1 MEKMH
6 MRMVAVYAVIA
17 IMLTIGALRVFSI
30 STGEAYTQAAQQ
42 NSSYSLTVTQGRG
55 SIYDCNLQHLTNFQD
70 GYKAAVTADPQ
81 TTTAFSKV
89 LSDSQMQTMLD
100 RIGEGKPFVQKVDEY
115 IPGTKALFFPNVTR
129 YREEDPLCPHIIG
142 YVDSDGKGV
151 EGIEAAYDDWLG
163 KAQGKSKVTFSV
175 NAVGEALAGVEPE
188 VEDTMSNLNSGVMLT
203 IDKDIQDIA
212 QKAAKQYLEKGAVVV
227 LDVRTGAVRAS
238 VSVSDFDPDNVQEA
252 LNDEDSPLLNRTTSA
267 YNVGSVFK
275 LVTAAAALENGI
287 SPSRTYDCTGSVDI
301 YGVTFDCYHQRTHGL
316 QNMEG
321 ALAQSCNAYYITL
334 GQEIGA
340 KKLLD
345 MTVKMGFGSGVTLCD
360 GIQSASGTLPTLDT
374 LKMPAALANFS
385 FGQGELMATPYQ
397 VASMVQCIASGG
409 TLAKP
414 YLVEGLVDSSGQL
427 IEPTQQAQPVQVL
440 SSETCDAL
448 RLMMAAPV
456 EYGTGTGAKPTIG
469 GVGGKTATAE
479 TGILVDGEFVNQTWF
494 AGFFPYDNPQYAVAV
509 LAEDSPKGSE
519 TSTPTFRAIADGVE
533 QLMTQRGQSDPALQ
547 DAVAVPKASEQED
560 APPQD

>member
-17 IMLTIGALRVFSI
+17 IMLTVGALRVFSI
-30 STGEAYTQAAQQ
+30 STGEAYTQAARQ
-42 NSSYSLTVTQGRG
+42 NGSYTLTVTQGRG
-55 SIYDCNLQHLTNFQD
+55 SIYDCNLQHLTNFPD

-81 TTTAFSKV
+81 TTTAFSQV
-89 LSDSQMQTMLD
+89 LSDDQMQTMLD
-100 RIGEGKPFVQKVDEY
+100 RIGEGKPFVQKVEEY
-115 IPGTKALFFPNVTR
+115 IPGTKALFFPNLTR
-129 YREEDPLCPHIIG
+129 YRQEDPLCPHIIG
-142 YVDSDGKGV
+142 YVDGDGQGV
-151 EGIEAAYDDWLG
+151 EGIEAAYDDWLS

-175 NAVGEALAGVEPE
+175 NAVGETLAGVEPK
-188 VEDTMSNLNSGVMLT
+188 VEDTMANVNSGVMLT
-203 IDKDIQDIA
+203 IDRDIQDIA

-227 LDVRTGAVRAS
+227 LDVRTGAIRAS
-238 VSVSDFDPDNVQEA
+238 VSLPDFDPDDVQDA
-252 LNDEDSPLLNRTTSA
+252 LSDEDAPLLNRTTSA

-275 LVTAAAALENGI
+275 LVTAAAALENGV
-287 SPSRTYDCTGSVDI
+287 SPDRIYDCTGSVDI
-301 YGVTFDCYHQRTHGL
+301 HGVIFDCYHQRTHGI

-345 MTVKMGFGSGVTLCD
+345 MAVKMGFGSGITLCD
-360 GIQSASGTLPTLDT
+360 GMQSAAGTLPAMDT

-427 IEPTQQAQPVQVL
+427 TEPTQQAEPVQVL
-440 SSETCDAL
+440 SGETCDAL

-469 GVGGKTATAE
+469 GAGGKTATAE
-479 TGILVDGEFVNQTWF
+479 TGIMVDGKFVNQTWF
-494 AGFFPYDNPQYAVAV
+494 AGYFPYDNPQYAVAV

-519 TSTPTFRAIADGVE
+519 TSTPTFRAIADGVW
-533 QLMTQRGQSDPALQ
+533 QLMRQRGREVQINTIAPSQ
-547 DAVAVPKASEQED
+547 DENQEGAVP
-560 APPQD
+560 QD